1 MASSGKRSRLGL
13 SYGAPDIARMRNG
26 AAAASRAHVTGATVR
41 RAVSMGESNALLSS
55 ERFAFATKVFA
66 CVIAIIVLAFLSL
79 GIMGAAG
86 DLYPY
91 SQRYD
96 LYTPLQVGSV
106 LFEQAHNAL
115 ANLTH
120 QFPAHSNEWIR
131 ENVPGYW
138 AVPRRASV
146 LGITFV
152 CAELLAVS
160 GMLYQ
165 NVFRNPIAAP
175 GMLGVTSGVSLGLMI
190 LVAIYHA
197 AAPSMLYERYA
208 MCYGFGAVILVA
220 VLVAGKRLSGAGRP
234 YDIVT
239 MLLIGSIFSQLIGFV
254 VSYVTLFVMEEDD
267 YLVFYTLSQMLTV
280 STSLISWVTLGVAAL
295 ASFVPIWMNRHKMN
309 VLAFDDQEAR
319 LLGVNSSRMRALALV
334 CGAIMI
340 LAATIH
346 VGLVALVSLVVP
358 FISRAV
364 FGCEFNKQLIGN
376 LCISP
381 ILLIAC
387 RDITDL
393 LPFIGE
399 GLAIGS
405 VVSVVAL
412 PLFVVLMARHVR
424 GWE

>member
-1 MASSGKRSRLGL
+1 MSFEAK
-13 SYGAPDIARMRNG
+13 DIARIRNG
-26 AAAASRAHVTGATVR
+26 TPAPSRARISQGAVKR
-41 RAVSMGESNALLSS
+41 RVSMRESNALLTK
-55 ERFAFATKVFA
+55 ERFAFATKVLA
-66 CVIAIIVLAFLSL
+66 CVLAIVVLSFLSL
-79 GIMGAAG
+79 GVMGAAG

-91 SQRYD
+91 SVRYQT
-96 LYTPLQVGSV
+96 YTPVEVSSV
-106 LFEQAHNAL
+106 LFEHIYNAVG
-115 ANLTH
+115 AFTH
-120 QFPAHSNEWIR
+120 QFSPHSNEWIR
-131 ENVPGYW
+131 ANVPGYW

-146 LGITFV
+146 IGITIV

-165 NVFRNPIAAP
+165 NVFRNPIAGP
-175 GMLGVTSGVSLGLMI
+175 GMLGVTSGVSLGMMV
-190 LVAIYHA
+190 LVALYHA

-208 MCYGFGAVILVA
+208 MCYGFGAVILVVVIA
-220 VLVAGKRLSGAGRP
+220 AGKRLSGKGKP

-280 STSLISWVTLGVAAL
+280 STSLISWVTLGIASL
-295 ASFVPIWMNRHKMN
+295 ASFIPVWMNRFKLN
-309 VLAFDDQEAR
+309 ALAFDDQEAR

-346 VGLVALVSLVVP
+346 VGSVALVSLIVP
-358 FISRAV
+358 FISRSL
-364 FGCEFNKQLIGN
+364 FGCEFNKQLVGN

-381 ILLIAC
+381 ILLLVC
-387 RDITDL
+387 RDLTDL
-393 LPFIGE
+393 VPFIGE
-399 GLAIGS
+399 GLALGS
-405 VVSVVAL
+405 VVSIVAL
-412 PLFVVLMARHVR
+412 PLFMVLMARHVR

>member
-1 MASSGKRSRLGL
+1 MLGL
-13 SYGAPDIARMRNG
+13 SFGAAEIARMRNG
-26 AAAASRAHVTGATVR
+26 SPAPARARTSHGPVKR
-41 RAVSMGESNALLSS
+41 RIGMKESNALMAR
-55 ERFAFATKVFA
+55 ERFAFATKVLI
-66 CVIAIIVLAFLSL
+66 CVVAIIVLAFLSL
-79 GIMGAAG
+79 GVMGAAG

-96 LYTPLQVGSV
+96 LYSPLQVGSV
-106 LFEQAHNAL
+106 LFEHVYNAL
-115 ANLTH
+115 AGLTH
-120 QFPAHSNEWIR
+120 QFAPHSNEWIR
-131 ENVPGYW
+131 ANVSGYW

-146 LGITFV
+146 IGITII

-165 NVFRNPIAAP
+165 NVFRNPIAGP
-175 GMLGVTSGVSLGLMI
+175 GMLGVTSGVSLGMMV
-190 LVAIYHA
+190 LVALYHA

-208 MCYGFGAVILVA
+208 MCYGFAAIILAV
-220 VLVAGKRLSGAGRP
+220 VLVAGKRLSGKGKP

-239 MLLIGSIFSQLIGFV
+239 MLLIGSILSQLIGFV

-280 STSLISWVTLGVAAL
+280 STSLISWVTLGIAAV
-295 ASFVPIWMNRHKMN
+295 ASFVPIWLNRYKLN
-309 VLAFDDQEAR
+309 ALAFDDQESR
-319 LLGVNSSRMRALALV
+319 LLGVNPVRLRALALV

-346 VGLVALVSLVVP
+346 VGAVALVSLVVP
-358 FISRAV
+358 FISRSV

-381 ILLIAC
+381 LLLLFC
-387 RDITDL
+387 RNLTDL
-393 LPFIGE
+393 VPFIGE
-399 GLAIGS
+399 GLALGS
-405 VVSVVAL
+405 IVSVVAL
-412 PLFVVLMARHVR
+412 PLFVVLMARYVR

>member
-1 MASSGKRSRLGL
+1 
-13 SYGAPDIARMRNG
+13 MRNG
-26 AAAASRAHVTGATVR
+26 APAPALVRISRGSEAGGIGMA
-41 RAVSMGESNALLSS
+41 ESNALLAV
-55 ERFAFATKVFA
+55 ERFEFATRVFA
-66 CVIAIIVLAFLSL
+66 CIVAIVVIAFLSL

-91 SQRYD
+91 SVRYEV
-96 LYTPLQVGSV
+96 YTPVQVGSV
-106 LFEQAHNAL
+106 LFEQLHNAI

-120 QFPAHSNEWIR
+120 QFSPHSNEWIR
-131 ENVPGYW
+131 ANVPGYW

-146 LGITFV
+146 IGITLV

-165 NVFRNPIAAP
+165 NVFRNPIAGP
-175 GMLGVTSGVSLGLMI
+175 GMLGVTSGVSLGMMV
-190 LVAIYHA
+190 LVALFHA

-208 MCYGFGAVILVA
+208 MCYGFGAVILAFVI
-220 VLVAGKRLSGAGRP
+220 VAGKRLSGKGRP

-254 VSYVTLFVMEEDD
+254 VSYVTLFVMEEED

-280 STSLISWVTLGVAAL
+280 STSLISWVTLGIAAL
-295 ASFVPIWMNRHKMN
+295 VSFVPIWMNRYKLN
-309 VLAFDDQEAR
+309 ALAFDDQEAR
-319 LLGVNSSRMRALALV
+319 LLGVNSTRLRALALV

-346 VGLVALVSLVVP
+346 VGAVSLVSLVVP
-358 FISRAV
+358 FISRSL
-364 FGCEFNKQLIGN
+364 FGCEFNKQLVGN

-381 ILLIAC
+381 ILLLIC

-393 LPFIGE
+393 IPFIGE

-405 VVSVVAL
+405 VVSIVAL
-412 PLFVVLMARHVR
+412 PLFVVLMARHAR

>member
-1 MASSGKRSRLGL
+1 MLGL
-13 SYGAPDIARMRNG
+13 SFESKDIARLRNG
-26 AAAASRAHVTGATVR
+26 RPAPARVATSQGAVERAI
-41 RAVSMGESNALLSS
+41 SMEESNRVLSM
-55 ERFAFATKVFA
+55 ERYRFATKVII
-66 CVIAIIVLAFLSL
+66 CVVILVVLSFLSL
-79 GIMGAAG
+79 GVMGAAG

-96 LYTPLQVGSV
+96 LYSPLQVASV
-106 LFEQAHNAL
+106 LWEHLRTFI
-115 ANLTH
+115 ANVTH
-120 QFPAHSNEWIR
+120 QFAPHSNEWIHT
-131 ENVPGYW
+131 NVPGYW

-146 LGITFV
+146 IGITIV

-165 NVFRNPIAAP
+165 NAFKNPIAGP
-175 GMLGVTSGVSLGLMI
+175 GMLGVTSGVSLGMMI
-190 LVAIYHA
+190 LVALYHA

-208 MCYGFGAVILVA
+208 MCYGFGAIILVF
-220 VLVAGKRLSGAGRP
+220 VLVAGKRLSGNGKP

-267 YLVFYTLSQMLTV
+267 YLTFYTLSQMLTV
-280 STSLISWVTLGVAAL
+280 STTAISWITLGIASLV
-295 ASFVPIWMNRHKMN
+295 SFVPVWLNRFKLN
-309 VLAFDDQEAR
+309 ALAFSDQEAR
-319 LLGVNSSRMRALALV
+319 LLGINSARVRGIALV

-346 VGLVALVSLVVP
+346 VGAVGLISLVVP
-358 FISRAV
+358 FISRSV

-381 ILLIAC
+381 ILLVLC

-393 LPFIGE
+393 IPFIGE
-399 GLAIGS
+399 GLALGS
-405 VVSVVAL
+405 IVSLVAL
-412 PLFVVLMARHVR
+412 PLFIVLMARHVR

>member
-1 MASSGKRSRLGL
+1 MAASFEAG
-13 SYGAPDIARMRNG
+13 DIARMRNG
-26 AAAASRAHVTGATVR
+26 EPVPARTRLTQGAVHR
-41 RAVSMGESNALLSS
+41 KVSMRESNALLSL
-55 ERFAFATKVFA
+55 ERYRFGTKVLA
-66 CVIAIIVLAFLSL
+66 CVVAIIVLMFLSL
-79 GIMGAAG
+79 GVMGAAG

-96 LYTPLQVGSV
+96 VYNPVQVGSV
-106 LFEQAHNAL
+106 LFEQAYNAL

-120 QFPAHSNEWIR
+120 QFAPHSNEWIR

-138 AVPRRASV
+138 AVPRRAAV
-146 LGITFV
+146 IGITFI

-165 NVFRNPIAAP
+165 NVFRNPIAGP
-175 GMLGVTSGVSLGLMI
+175 GMLGVTSGVSLGMMV
-190 LVAIYHA
+190 LVALYHA

-208 MCYGFGAVILVA
+208 MCYGFGAVILA
-220 VLVAGKRLSGAGRP
+220 VVIVAGKRLSGKGKP

-239 MLLIGSIFSQLIGFV
+239 MLLIGSILSQLIGFI

-280 STSLISWVTLGVAAL
+280 STSLISWVSLGIATV
-295 ASFVPIWMNRHKMN
+295 ASFVPIWMNRYKLN
-309 VLAFDDQEAR
+309 ALAFDDQEAR
-319 LLGVNSSRMRALALV
+319 LLGVNSTRLRALALV

-346 VGLVALVSLVVP
+346 VGAVALVSLVVP

-364 FGCEFNKQLIGN
+364 FGCEFNKQLVGN

-381 ILLIAC
+381 ILLIVC

-393 LPFIGE
+393 VPFIGE
-399 GLAIGS
+399 GLALGS
-405 VVSVVAL
+405 VVSIVAL

>member
-1 MASSGKRSRLGL
+1 MASSGKKRLLG
-13 SYGAPDIARMRNG
+13 SSFGSADIARMRNG
-26 AAAASRAHVTGATVR
+26 APAPDRARVSRGSVEGGIGIA
-41 RAVSMGESNALLSS
+41 ESNALLAS
-55 ERFAFATKVFA
+55 ERFKFGTKVFA
-66 CVIAIIVLAFLSL
+66 CVVGIVVIAFLSL

-91 SQRYD
+91 SARYEV
-96 LYTPLQVGSV
+96 YSPLQVGSV
-106 LFEQAHNAL
+106 LFEQVRNAL

-120 QFPAHSNEWIR
+120 QFAPHSNEWIR
-131 ENVPGYW
+131 ANVPGYW
-138 AVPRRASV
+138 AVPRRAAV
-146 LGITFV
+146 IGITFI

-165 NVFRNPIAAP
+165 NVFRNPIAGP
-175 GMLGVTSGVSLGLMI
+175 GMLGVTSGVSLGMMI
-190 LVAIYHA
+190 LVAVFHA

-208 MCYGFGAVILVA
+208 MCYGFGAVILVF
-220 VLVAGKRLSGAGRP
+220 VIVAGKRLSGKGKP

-239 MLLIGSIFSQLIGFV
+239 MLLIGSIFSQLIGFI
-254 VSYVTLFVMEEDD
+254 VSYVTLFVMEEED

-280 STSLISWVTLGVAAL
+280 STSLISWVTLGIATLV
-295 ASFVPIWMNRHKMN
+295 SFVPIWMNRYKLN
-309 VLAFDDQEAR
+309 ALAFDDAEAR
-319 LLGVNSSRMRALALV
+319 LIGVNSTRLRALALV

-346 VGLVALVSLVVP
+346 VGAVSLVSLVVP
-358 FISRAV
+358 FVSRSV

-381 ILLIAC
+381 ILLLIC

-393 LPFIGE
+393 VPFIGE

-405 VVSVVAL
+405 VVSIVAL
-412 PLFVVLMARHVR
+412 PLFVVLMARHAR

>member
-1 MASSGKRSRLGL
+1 MSFTAG
-13 SYGAPDIARMRNG
+13 DIAHMRNG
-26 AAAASRAHVTGATVR
+26 APVPPRARTTGAGVEC
-41 RAVSMGESNALLSS
+41 AIGMKESNALLSA
-55 ERFAFATKVFA
+55 ERFAFATKVFVCIVA
-66 CVIAIIVLAFLSL
+66 TVVLAFLSL
-79 GIMGAAG
+79 CIMGAAG

-96 LYTPLQVGSV
+96 VYSPLQVGSV
-106 LFEQAHNAL
+106 LFEQAYNAL
-115 ANLTH
+115 AGITH
-120 QFPAHSNEWIR
+120 QFSPHSNEWIR

-146 LGITFV
+146 VGITFI
-152 CAELLAVS
+152 CAEMLAVS

-165 NVFRNPIAAP
+165 NVFRNPIAGP
-175 GMLGVTSGVSLGLMI
+175 GMLGVTSGVGLGLMI
-190 LVAIYHA
+190 LVAMYHA

-208 MCYGFGAVILVA
+208 MCYGFGAAILVM
-220 VLVAGKRLSGAGRP
+220 VLVAGKRLSGKGKP

-239 MLLIGSIFSQLIGFV
+239 MLLIGSVLSQLIALV

-280 STSLISWVTLGVAAL
+280 STSLISWITLGIAAL
-295 ASFVPIWMNRHKMN
+295 VSFVPVWMNRHKLN
-309 VLAFDDQEAR
+309 ALAFDDQEAR
-319 LLGVNSSRMRALALV
+319 VLGMNPSRMRALALV

-340 LAATIH
+340 LAASIH
-346 VGLVALVSLVVP
+346 VGAVALVSLIAP
-358 FISRAV
+358 FIARSL
-364 FGCEFNKQLIGN
+364 FGCAFDRQLIGN
-376 LCISP
+376 VCLSP
-381 ILLIAC
+381 ILLLVC

-393 LPFIGE
+393 VPFIGE

-412 PLFVVLMARHVR
+412 PLFMVMMARHVR

>member
-1 MASSGKRSRLGL
+1 
-13 SYGAPDIARMRNG
+13 MRNG
-26 AAAASRAHVTGATVR
+26 APAPALVRTSRGSEASGIGMA
-41 RAVSMGESNALLSS
+41 ESNALLAV
-55 ERFAFATKVFA
+55 ERFGFATRVFA
-66 CVIAIIVLAFLSL
+66 CIVAIVVIAFLSL

-91 SQRYD
+91 SVRYEV
-96 LYTPLQVGSV
+96 YTPVQVGSV
-106 LFEQAHNAL
+106 LFEQLHNAF

-120 QFPAHSNEWIR
+120 QFSPHSNEWIR
-131 ENVPGYW
+131 ANVPGYW

-146 LGITFV
+146 IGITLV

-165 NVFRNPIAAP
+165 NVFRNPIAGP
-175 GMLGVTSGVSLGLMI
+175 GMLGVTSGVSLGMMV
-190 LVAIYHA
+190 LVALFHA

-208 MCYGFGAVILVA
+208 MCYGFGAVILAFVI
-220 VLVAGKRLSGAGRP
+220 VSGKRLSGKGRP

-254 VSYVTLFVMEEDD
+254 VSYVTLFVMEEED

-280 STSLISWVTLGVAAL
+280 STSLISWVTLGIAAL
-295 ASFVPIWMNRHKMN
+295 VSFVPIWMNRYKLN
-309 VLAFDDQEAR
+309 ALAFDDQEAR
-319 LLGVNSSRMRALALV
+319 LLGVNSTRLRALALV

-346 VGLVALVSLVVP
+346 VGAVSLVSLVVP
-358 FISRAV
+358 FISRSL
-364 FGCEFNKQLIGN
+364 FGCEFNKQLVGN

-381 ILLIAC
+381 ILLLIC

-393 LPFIGE
+393 IPFIGE

-405 VVSVVAL
+405 VVSIVAL
-412 PLFVVLMARHVR
+412 PLFVVLMARHAR